1 MATSK
6 KQKFYAVKVG
16 VTPGIYTDWAECE
29 PLIKGYPGAEYKSFS
44 TKEEAEF
51 YLTGKA
57 PEKEE
62 LPPEGTLY
70 AYVDGSFHAQTGV
83 YGYGVV
89 LIFPDGHIEE
99 QSGGDNKAEVASMRN
114 VAGELKGAMLAMQ
127 YAMRNG
133 FSAVKIF
140 HDYEG
145 IAKWAMGEW
154 KTNLDATAAYRDY
167 AWRMQSKLNL
177 SFQKVDAHTG
187 VFYNERADIL
197 AKQGAGISE

>member
-1 MATSK
+1 MATNK

-16 VTPGIYTDWAECE
+16 ATPGIYTDWAECE
-29 PLIKGYPGAEYKSFS
+29 PLIKGYAGAEYKSFS
-44 TKEEAEF
+44 KLEEAEY
-51 YLTGKA
+51 YLRGKA
-57 PEKEE
+57 PQAEE
-62 LPPEGTLY
+62 LPEEETLF
-70 AYVDGSFHAQTGV
+70 AYVDGSYNSETGV

-89 LIFPDGHIEE
+89 LIFPDGHTEE
-99 QSGGDNKAEVASMRN
+99 QSGGDNKPEVASMRN

-127 YAMRNG
+127 YALRNG
-133 FSAVKIF
+133 FRGVKIF

-154 KTNLDATAAYRDY
+154 KTNLDATAAYREY
-167 AWRMQSKLNL
+167 AWKIQSKLAL

-197 AKQGAGISE
+197 AKQGAGITE